1 MYEELKG
8 KKLLIMGATSGE
20 VPIVER
26 AKKFGIYTIATDY
39 HTDYSYSPAKL
50 VADEA
55 WDVSWS
61 DVDTLEKLCRENS
74 VDGVTAGFSEFR
86 VENTIKL
93 CERLGLPC
101 YATME
106 QLDIT
111 RDKIKFKN
119 VCRANGVPVVRE
131 YVSVEDVQKYP
142 VIVKPTD
149 RAGTIG
155 VTVAENHEELIAAYD
170 YAMEMSV
177 CKSVIIEDFIC
188 DATEVDAYYMIMD
201 GKITLMTTDD
211 IVKPESQDDGKVIQ
225 SVWLCPMQ
233 QEKAFLETE
242 DENLRCMIRNM
253 GIQNG
258 CIFFSGFV
266 NEAKE
271 FVWFECGFR
280 MWGEHEYEY
289 VARRGMCNYLD
300 IFIVHALTGSTD
312 LVVMEEGNPKLK
324 SAAINFYSRAGVLN
338 EITGMDEIRRMEDC
352 YLSIVS
358 GRIGSEYSDDR
369 AILTKLALVGF
380 CHESEARLR
389 DDLAQAYR
397 LFGAYDTMGRDM
409 VYDRI
414 NPELLMTWWKD
425 R

>member
-8 KKLLIMGATSGE
+8 KKLLVLGGTSGE

-26 AKKFGIYTIATDY
+26 AKEFGIYTIVADY

-55 WDVSWS
+55 WDVSWA
-61 DVDTLEKLCRENS
+61 DVDTLEAMCREHN

-93 CERLGLPC
+93 CDRLGFPC

-111 RDKIKFKN
+111 RDKIKFKQ
-119 VCRANGVPVVRE
+119 VCRKNGIPVVRE
-131 YVSVEDVQKYP
+131 YVSVDEVEKYP

-149 RAGTIG
+149 RGGTIG
-155 VTVAENHEELIAAYD
+155 VTVATNYEELLKAYD

-177 CKSVIIEDFIC
+177 CKNVVIEDFIC
-188 DATEVDAYYMIMD
+188 NATEVDAYYMIMD

-211 IVKPESQDDGKVIQ
+211 IVKPEDRNDGKVIQ

-233 QEKAFLETE
+233 QEQAFLETE
-242 DENLRCMIRNM
+242 DENLRRMIRNM

-266 NEAKE
+266 NAEKE

-280 MWGEHEYEY
+280 LWGEHEYKY
-289 VARRGMCNYLD
+289 VERRGMCNYLD
-300 IFIVHALTGSTD
+300 IFIVHALTGNTRT
-312 LVVMEEGNPKLK
+312 VVRTQGNPKLK
-324 SAAINFYSRAGVLN
+324 SAAINFYSKAGTLN
-338 EITGMDEIRRMEDC
+338 EISGIDEIRKMEDC

-358 GRIGSEYSDDR
+358 GRIGSKYTDDC

-380 CHESEARLR
+380 CNESEECLR
-389 DDLAQAYR
+389 DDVAEAYR
-397 LFGAYDTMGRDM
+397 LFSAVDVDGRDM

-414 NPELLMTWWKD
+414 NPDMITTWWNM
-425 R
+425 